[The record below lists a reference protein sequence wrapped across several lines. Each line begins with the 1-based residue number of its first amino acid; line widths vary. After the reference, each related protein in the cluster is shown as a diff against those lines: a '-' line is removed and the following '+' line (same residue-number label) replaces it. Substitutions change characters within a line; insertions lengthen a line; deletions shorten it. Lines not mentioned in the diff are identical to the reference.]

1 MRTPAILALMVSC
14 ANAAPRAAF
23 DADDLVIR
31 DGRRSSRLKG
41 LLDRHA
47 FYATIHAVQQR
58 GPDLFV
64 VYGTSEMSKGWPPRN
79 GHCGCGI
86 ESYVRWLHIREGG
99 IIARQ
104 EGRQESCFMN
114 RDGWSIAWRQGKLVW
129 NTEGIERHGDPVTG
143 RIVPV
148 AFTWTFDPA
157 HPEKGIAETRS
168 LGKP

>member
-1 MRTPAILALMVSC
+1 MRILTLLALLVSC
-14 ANAAPRAAF
+14 ATAAPRVAF
-23 DADDLVIR
+23 DADDLVIG
-31 DGRRSSRLKG
+31 DGRHSLRLKG
-41 LLDRHA
+41 LLDQHA

-86 ESYVRWLHIREGG
+86 ESYLRWLHIRQGR
-99 IIARQ
+99 IVARQ

-114 RDGWSIAWRQGKLVW
+114 RDGGSIAWHQGKLVW
-129 NTEGIERHGDPVTG
+129 STEGIEREGDPVTG
-143 RIVPV
+143 RIVSV
-148 AFTWTFDPA
+148 AFTWTYDPE